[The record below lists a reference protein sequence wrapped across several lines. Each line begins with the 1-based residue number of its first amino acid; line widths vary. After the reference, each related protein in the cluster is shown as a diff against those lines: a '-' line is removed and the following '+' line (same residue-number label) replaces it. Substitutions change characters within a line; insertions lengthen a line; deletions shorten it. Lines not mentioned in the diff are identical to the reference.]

1 MNKKVIGLGALTALG
16 VVALFTEGLY
26 RYVFCRKKPPIF
38 KLLFDSSKGHREP
51 YYKLRD
57 ESAQRLREREHVE
70 WTIHSKRGE
79 ALKGYYY
86 PCGAGG
92 KKIAFVV
99 HGYRSDH
106 ADTAGMYYD
115 YYRSRGIDLFCCDH
129 TAHGA
134 SEGTHIGFDVFES
147 KDCLD
152 WVDFLVEKF
161 GPDTQIL
168 LHGFSMGAATVM
180 QMSSHCPP
188 QVKFIIEDSG
198 YRNARASLDHQVGPM
213 YQPLRLI
220 NKLVAGYDIDDSDV
234 TASLS
239 ASRVPM
245 LFVHGTEDKLV
256 PACNGPALYEM
267 YQGEKDCF
275 FPCCTRHIETM
286 YTSPEGYGRKIDSF
300 IEKYFK

>member
-1 MNKKVIGLGALTALG
+1 MKHKTLLIAAAGTLAAAAV
-16 VVALFTEGLY
+16 FTEQMY
-26 RYVFCRKKPPIF
+26 RYVFCRKRPW
-38 KLLFDSSKGHREP
+38 LMRTLFHSTKGHKEA

-57 ESAQRLREREHVE
+57 DSARRLREREHEE
-70 WTIHSKRGE
+70 WTLRSSRGE
-79 ALKGYYY
+79 ALKGFYY
-86 PCGAGG
+86 PSGAKG
-92 KKIAFVV
+92 KKIAFII
-99 HGYRSDH
+99 HGYRSEH
-106 ADTAGMYYD
+106 AETAGMFYD
-115 YYRSRGIDLFCCDH
+115 YYRSRGIDIFCCDH
-129 TAHGA
+129 TAHGE
-134 SEGTHIGFDVFES
+134 SEGKYIGFDVFES

-152 WVDFLVEKF
+152 WVEYLVQKF

-198 YRNARASLDHQVGPM
+198 YQNARASLAHQVGPM

-220 NKLVAGYDIDDSDV
+220 NKLAAGYDLDDSDV
-234 TASLS
+234 TNSLK

-256 PACNGPALYEM
+256 PSCNGPALYEM
-267 YQGEKDCF
+267 YEGEKDCY

-286 YTSPEGYGRKIDSF
+286 YTTPEGYGRKIDSF
-300 IEKYFK
+300 IIKYFK